1 MWYTFG
7 MVTAQTLLTQLSS
20 QKDALQKFGVNR
32 IGVFGSVAR
41 GEATDKSDV
50 DLLVE
55 FDPAKKT
62 YRNYL
67 GTATFIEEL
76 LGRSVDLVTPQ
87 ALSPYIKPHILKDV
101 RYVEIAH

>member
-1 MWYTFG
+1 

-20 QKDALQKFGVNR
+20 QKDALQKFGVSR

-41 GEATDKSDV
+41 GEATERSDV

-62 YRNYL
+62 YRNFV
-67 GTATFIEEL
+67 GTATFIEKL
-76 LGRSVDLVTPQ
+76 LGQSVDLVTPQ
-87 ALSPYIKPHILKDV
+87 ALSPYIKPYILKDI

>member
-1 MWYTFG
+1 
-7 MVTAQTLLTQLSS
+7 MVTAQTLLVQLASH
-20 QKDALQKFGVNR
+20 KDALQKFGVNR
-32 IGVFGSVAR
+32 IGIFGSVAR
-41 GEATDKSDV
+41 GEATEKSDI

-62 YRNYL
+62 YRNYV

-87 ALSPYIKPHILKDV
+87 ALSPYIKPHVLKDI
-101 RYVEIAH
+101 RYVEITH

>member
-1 MWYTFG
+1 

-20 QKDALQKFGVNR
+20 QREALQKFGVSR
-32 IGVFGSVAR
+32 IGVFGSMAR
-41 GEATDKSDV
+41 GDSTEKSDV

-62 YRNYL
+62 YRNYV

-87 ALSPYIKPHILKDV
+87 ALSPYIKPHVLKDI
-101 RYVEIAH
+101 RYVEIAR

>member
-1 MWYTFG
+1 

>member
-87 ALSPYIKPHILKDV
+87 ALSPYIKPHILKDI